1 MFVVGCSTTYHLLVE
16 TADGNLIQGIRPL
29 NGVGRR
35 GDGAGLPIRNLR
47 HDGEQYSLYDGERSC
62 AVIRTKIF
70 AATSVGCARAPVSVM
85 QSDWLVVIREF
96 GLILRL
102 H

>member
-1 MFVVGCSTTYHLLVE
+1 MFVVRCSTTYHLFVE

-29 NGVGRR
+29 NGVGSR
-35 GDGAGLPIRNLR
+35 GDGADLPIRCPH
-47 HDGEQYSLYDGERSC
+47 HDGERCPLYDGERSC

-70 AATSVGCARAPVSVM
+70 AATSVECTRAPVSVM
-85 QSDWLVVIREF
+85 QSDWLVMVRVF
-96 GLILRL
+96 NLIPHL